1 MVILHLET
9 SATSCSVAIS
19 ENDNCLF
26 YKADNQGRNHAA
38 LLSLF
43 IEEGLTRLRS
53 EGIEL
58 SAVAVSSGPG
68 SYTGLRIGVSTAK
81 GICYALGI
89 PLISINTLELIALQA
104 VEKSPDS
111 WNALFVPMIDARRME
126 VYDAIYDAE
135 LTTLRPAQAE
145 ILHPESFNSYLDTHT
160 VCFFGDG
167 SAKFREILEHDNAY
181 FVENLIPDALSMV
194 TLATK
199 KYQAK
204 QFEDVAYF
212 EPQYVKEFFTTAKP
226 MQHLKL

>member
-111 WNALFVPMIDARRME
+111 RNALFVPMIDARRME

-160 VCFFGDG
+160 VCF
-167 SAKFREILEHDNAY
+167 SEMVLLSSVKFWNMITHTSWKILFPMHFPWLRWLQKSTRRNSSRMSLIS
-181 FVENLIPDALSMV
+181 NLS
-194 TLATK
+194 T
-199 KYQAK
+199 
-204 QFEDVAYF
+204 
-212 EPQYVKEFFTTAKP
+212 
-226 MQHLKL
+226 